1 MQKSFSEIVSL
12 PGTELIRMI
21 EREPLLVTHDGE
33 PQFVAQ
39 SLDSFEAMVR
49 RIRQLESSTKQTHN
63 RPRGRLI
70 FFRR

>member
-1 MQKSFSEIVSL
+1 
-12 PGTELIRMI
+12 MI

-49 RIRQLESSTKQTHN
+49 RIRQLESSRSKPTI
-63 RPRGRLI
+63 GLVDA
-70 FFRR
+70 